1 VDVRVHHRG
10 HHGLPREVD
19 VRGACRHPHGTSPAD
34 GDEPAVL
41 HDERAVLDRR
51 ARVADDQPRAFID
64 NGSRRLRIA
73 KGSGTSVPEVNQLL
87 KRFTEA
93 QKVVKQ
99 LQKLGPKGLLKGMG
113 GLGKGM
119 LPFG

>member
-1 VDVRVHHRG
+1 MMKQMQ
-10 HHGLPREVD
+10 
-19 VRGACRHPHGTSPAD
+19 GAGPSEKEMKRIEAIIHSMTPA
-34 GDEPAVL
+34 
-41 HDERAVLDRR
+41 ERANHT
-51 ARVADDQPRAFID
+51 II

-73 KGSGTSVPEVNQLL
+73 KGSGTSVQEINLLL

-93 QKVVKQ
+93 QKMVKQ

-119 LPFG
+119 LPF